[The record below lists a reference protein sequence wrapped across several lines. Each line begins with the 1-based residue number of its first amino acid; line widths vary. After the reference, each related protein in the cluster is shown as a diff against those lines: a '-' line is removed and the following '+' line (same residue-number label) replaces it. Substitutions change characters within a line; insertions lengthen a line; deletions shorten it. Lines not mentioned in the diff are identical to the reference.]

1 MKEFC
6 HIYIRLISATLGL
19 QPDFDILLVKCV
31 FIFRDHDIKWRSILE
46 DFNDFQLTT
55 SRKSYGKSRQSDFLL
70 NATRDIDFYLSHLSK
85 SESTLS
91 YALFEFLK
99 AADKK
104 KKITVR
110 LVTIINLENLE
121 LARELA
127 RGVTVYHTDGS
138 GGNFCI
144 IDGSIYLYDIED
156 YSNKTA
162 GYHRHLFS
170 RNPTFVKLQQ
180 SLFENLLNHAIP
192 ARDKIKELQH
202 GLQREYIK
210 TMQDP
215 SSILQLVRERIETA
229 GFDIQALFATMNS
242 FYRAEADGIID
253 LLGAARSRG
262 INVRVLIKI
271 DDEIMKD
278 IPKDMIKKKHDLIS
292 VNFIRQPL
300 RSKITTFIID
310 QSFSVTIEVND
321 DSKDNFSEATGLA
334 TYSNSES
341 TVFTDYSM
349 FENLW
354 IQAELERQNSLRQAY
369 FKMFNGQKLKD
380 ETYKRD
386 WTKKEK

>member
-1 MKEFC
+1 M
-6 HIYIRLISATLGL
+6 
-19 QPDFDILLVKCV
+19 
-31 FIFRDHDIKWRSILE
+31 E
-46 DFNDFQLTT
+46 DLDDFQLLFN
-55 SRKSYGKSRQSDFLL
+55 GKSAGKSKNSNFLL
-70 NATRDIDFYLSHLSK
+70 NATRTIDCYLSHLSK

-91 YALFEFLK
+91 NSLFEFLRT
-99 AADKK
+99 ADKE
-104 KKITVR
+104 KKIIVR
-110 LVTIINLENLE
+110 LLTIISSENIE

-127 RGVTVYHTDGS
+127 RRVTVYHTDGT

-144 IDGSIYLYDIED
+144 IDGTTYIYDIESPD
-156 YSNKTA
+156 RKTT
-162 GYHRHLFS
+162 GFDRHLFS
-170 RNPTFVKLQQ
+170 KNPTFVKLQQ
-180 SLFENLLNHAIP
+180 NLFENLLNHAIP
-192 ARDKIKELQH
+192 ARDKIKELQR
-202 GLQREYIK
+202 GIQREYIK
-210 TMQDP
+210 TIQDP
-215 SSILQLVRERIETA
+215 TSILQLVRERIETA

-271 DDEIMKD
+271 DDDTLKD
-278 IPKDMIKKKHDLIS
+278 IPKHMIKKKHDLIS

-300 RSKITTFIID
+300 RSKITTFIVD
-310 QSFSVTIEVND
+310 QSFSLTIEVND

-354 IQAELERQNSLRQAY
+354 IQAELERQNSIRQAY
-369 FKMFNGQKLKD
+369 FKMFSGQKLKD

-386 WTKKEK
+386 WTINEK

>member
-1 MKEFC
+1 M
-6 HIYIRLISATLGL
+6 
-19 QPDFDILLVKCV
+19 
-31 FIFRDHDIKWRSILE
+31 E
-46 DFNDFQLTT
+46 DLDDFQLTI
-55 SRKSYGKSRQSDFLL
+55 SRKSYGKSRYSDFLL
-70 NATRDIDFYLSHLSK
+70 NATRNIDFYLNHLSK

-91 YALFEFLK
+91 NSLFEFLK
-99 AADKK
+99 TADKK

-110 LVTIINLENLE
+110 LVTVINLENLE

-144 IDGSIYLYDIED
+144 IDGSTYLYDIED
-156 YSNKTA
+156 YGHKTA

-170 RNPTFVKLQQ
+170 KNPTFVKLQQ
-180 SLFENLLNHAIP
+180 SLFENLLNHAVP

-253 LLGAARSRG
+253 LLGTARSRG

-278 IPKDMIKKKHDLIS
+278 IPKHMIKKKHDLIS

-369 FKMFNGQKLKD
+369 FKMFNGQKLRD

-386 WTKKEK
+386 WIKKEK